1 MSGGFG
7 EAISVRECPSVGE
20 RMRSRRFGRRGIRL
34 TCEDREARGCV
45 ASAEVWGASQERDEN
60 RGSRPLPL
68 RLVAALTIW
77 VQICLSGVPVFL
89 VLYEPLK
96 GSPLIRYLP
105 YAVTFTPMLVLA
117 VVARWVGYRSRDALL
132 WLLPGYDVAW
142 AFKISWRLANLPY
155 RDWPEWDATEPPEM
169 RWSRVVSR
177 PPWRWWGRS

>member
-1 MSGGFG
+1 
-7 EAISVRECPSVGE
+7 
-20 RMRSRRFGRRGIRL
+20 
-34 TCEDREARGCV
+34 V
-45 ASAEVWGASQERDEN
+45 ASAEVSGASQERDEN

-96 GSPLIRYLP
+96 ASPLIRYLP

-132 WLLPGYDVAW
+132 WLIPGYDVAW
-142 AFKISWRLANLPY
+142 AFKISWRLAGLAY
-155 RDWPEWDATEPPEM
+155 RDWAERDAAEPPEM
-169 RWSRVVSR
+169 RRSRVISR
-177 PPWRWWGRS
+177 PPWRWLGRS